1 MAETL
6 YLKQMEC
13 GPMQNYVYLIGDPA
27 TRQAAVVDPAW
38 DVERIVQAA
47 QQDGYTI
54 SKVLITHTHQDHTG
68 GELFGHYIPG
78 VVELLELVDVPVYVH
93 KTETH
98 ILKNVPAS
106 SKVPTENNQVI
117 ELGGDVQ
124 ITLLHTPGHTPGSQC
139 FLVQQRL
146 ISGDTLFIGA
156 CGRVDL
162 PNSSPE
168 EMYDSLTNKLM
179 RLDDTTVLYPGHNY
193 ARQAHVNDWRG
204 ASAQSLR
211 AVHVAARLSARYGP
225 LTLACNTRKP
235 EKELGMAETY
245 NLTIW
250 NCYV

>member
-13 GPMQNYVYLIGDPA
+13 GPMQNYVYLLGDPA

-38 DVERIVQAA
+38 DVAGIVQAA
-47 QQDGYTI
+47 RQDDYTI

-93 KTETH
+93 RTETH
-98 ILKNVPAS
+98 ILTKVPTS

-117 ELGGDVQ
+117 DLGGNVQ

-193 ARQAHVNDWRG
+193 ARKPTSTIGDERRHNPYVQFMSLHAF
-204 ASAQSLR
+204 LR
-211 AVHVAARLSARYGP
+211 AMGR
-225 LTLACNTRKP
+225 
-235 EKELGMAETY
+235 
-245 NLTIW
+245 
-250 NCYV
+250 

>member
-27 TRQAAVVDPAW
+27 TRQVAVVDPAW
-38 DVERIVQAA
+38 DVESIVQAA
-47 QQDGYTI
+47 RQDDYTI

-68 GELFGHYIPG
+68 GEIFGHYIPG

-98 ILKNVPAS
+98 ILKKVPAS
-106 SKVPTENNQVI
+106 SKVSTENNQVI
-117 ELGGDVQ
+117 DLGGDVR

-162 PNSSPE
+162 PNSNPE

-193 ARQAHVNDWRG
+193 ARQPTSTIGDERQQNPYVQFTSLHAF
-204 ASAQSLR
+204 LR
-211 AVHVAARLSARYGP
+211 AMGR
-225 LTLACNTRKP
+225 
-235 EKELGMAETY
+235 
-245 NLTIW
+245 
-250 NCYV
+250 

>member
-38 DVERIVQAA
+38 DIEGIVQAA
-47 QQDGYTI
+47 RQDDFTI

-68 GELFGHYIPG
+68 GEIFGHYIPG

-93 KTETH
+93 RTETH
-98 ILKNVPAS
+98 ILTKVPTS
-106 SKVPTENNQVI
+106 SKIPTENNQVI
-117 ELGGDVQ
+117 DLGGDVQ

-193 ARQAHVNDWRG
+193 ARKPTSTIGDERLQNPYVQFTSLHAF
-204 ASAQSLR
+204 LR
-211 AVHVAARLSARYGP
+211 AMGH
-225 LTLACNTRKP
+225 
-235 EKELGMAETY
+235 
-245 NLTIW
+245 
-250 NCYV
+250 

>member
-38 DVERIVQAA
+38 DVAQIVQAA
-47 QQDGYTI
+47 RQDDYTI

-68 GELFGHYIPG
+68 GELFGYYIPG

-98 ILKNVPAS
+98 ILKHVPAS

-117 ELGGDVQ
+117 ALGDVQ

-146 ISGDTLFIGA
+146 IAGDTLFIGA

-168 EMYDSLTNKLM
+168 EMYDSLTKKLM

-193 ARQAHVNDWRG
+193 ARQPTSTIGEERQHNPYV
-204 ASAQSLR
+204 QFTSLHAFLHAMGR
-211 AVHVAARLSARYGP
+211 
-225 LTLACNTRKP
+225 
-235 EKELGMAETY
+235 
-245 NLTIW
+245 
-250 NCYV
+250 

>member
-38 DVERIVQAA
+38 DVEGIVQAA
-47 QQDGYTI
+47 RQDDYTI

-78 VVELLELVDVPVYVH
+78 VVELLELLDVPVYVH

-98 ILKNVPAS
+98 ILKKVPAS

-117 ELGGDVQ
+117 DLGGDVR

-162 PNSSPE
+162 PNSNPE

-179 RLDDTTVLYPGHNY
+179 RLDDTTMLYPGHNY
-193 ARQAHVNDWRG
+193 AYKPTSTIGDERQQNPSVQFTSLHAF
-204 ASAQSLR
+204 LR
-211 AVHVAARLSARYGP
+211 AMGR
-225 LTLACNTRKP
+225 
-235 EKELGMAETY
+235 
-245 NLTIW
+245 
-250 NCYV
+250 

>member
-13 GPMQNYVYLIGDPA
+13 GPMQNYVYLIGDPV

-47 QQDGYTI
+47 RQDDYTI

-106 SKVPTENNQVI
+106 SKVPTENNQMDRAGRRRHRAHSRRRARL
-117 ELGGDVQ
+117 ER
-124 ITLLHTPGHTPGSQC
+124 TL
-139 FLVQQRL
+139 
-146 ISGDTLFIGA
+146 
-156 CGRVDL
+156 RVDGAAG
-162 PNSSPE
+162 PRR
-168 EMYDSLTNKLM
+168 T
-179 RLDDTTVLYPGHNY
+179 
-193 ARQAHVNDWRG
+193 ARVSGSR
-204 ASAQSLR
+204 SAPSR
-211 AVHVAARLSARYGP
+211 
-225 LTLACNTRKP
+225 C
-235 EKELGMAETY
+235 
-245 NLTIW
+245 
-250 NCYV
+250 C

>member
-13 GPMQNYVYLIGDPA
+13 GPMQNYVYLLGDPA

-38 DVERIVQAA
+38 DVAGIVQAA
-47 QQDGYTI
+47 RQDDYTI

-93 KTETH
+93 RTETH
-98 ILKNVPAS
+98 ILTKVPTS

-117 ELGGDVQ
+117 DLGGNVQ
-124 ITLLHTPGHTPGSQC
+124 ITLLHMPGHTPGSQC

-193 ARQAHVNDWRG
+193 ARKPTSTIGDERRQNPYV
-204 ASAQSLR
+204 QCTSLHAFLCAMGR
-211 AVHVAARLSARYGP
+211 
-225 LTLACNTRKP
+225 
-235 EKELGMAETY
+235 
-245 NLTIW
+245 
-250 NCYV
+250 

>member
-13 GPMQNYVYLIGDPA
+13 GPMQNYVYLLGDPA

-38 DVERIVQAA
+38 DVAGIVQAA
-47 QQDGYTI
+47 RQDDYTI

-93 KTETH
+93 RTETH
-98 ILKNVPAS
+98 ILTKVPTS

-117 ELGGDVQ
+117 DLGGNVQ

-193 ARQAHVNDWRG
+193 ARKPTSTIGDERRQNPYV
-204 ASAQSLR
+204 QCTSLHAFLCAMGR
-211 AVHVAARLSARYGP
+211 
-225 LTLACNTRKP
+225 
-235 EKELGMAETY
+235 
-245 NLTIW
+245 
-250 NCYV
+250 

>member
-1 MAETL
+1 MPETL

-54 SKVLITHTHQDHTG
+54 SKALITHTHQDHTG

-98 ILKNVPAS
+98 ILTNVPAS
-106 SKVPTENNQVI
+106 CKVPTESHQVI

-168 EMYDSLTNKLM
+168 AMYDSLTNRLM

-193 ARQAHVNDWRG
+193 ARKSTSTIGEERQHNPYVQFTSLHAF
-204 ASAQSLR
+204 LR
-211 AVHVAARLSARYGP
+211 AMGH
-225 LTLACNTRKP
+225 
-235 EKELGMAETY
+235 
-245 NLTIW
+245 
-250 NCYV
+250 

>member
-38 DVERIVQAA
+38 DVEGIVQAA
-47 QQDGYTI
+47 RQDDYTI

-68 GELFGHYIPG
+68 GDLFGHYIPG

-98 ILKNVPAS
+98 ILKKVPAS
-106 SKVPTENNQVI
+106 SKVSTENNQVI
-117 ELGGDVQ
+117 DLGGDVR
-124 ITLLHTPGHTPGSQC
+124 IRLLHTPGHTPGSQC

-162 PNSSPE
+162 PNSNPE

-193 ARQAHVNDWRG
+193 ARKPTSTIGDERQQNPYV
-204 ASAQSLR
+204 QFTSLHAFLHAMGR
-211 AVHVAARLSARYGP
+211 
-225 LTLACNTRKP
+225 
-235 EKELGMAETY
+235 
-245 NLTIW
+245 
-250 NCYV
+250 